1 MEGERERETVVVIWK
16 MRISVS
22 THAAGGESG
31 LEKMENVDSTIC
43 FMENMSQNGQSCLS
57 SMSVH

>member
-1 MEGERERETVVVIWK
+1 

-43 FMENMSQNGQSCLS
+43 LMEHMSQNRQSCLS
-57 SMSVH
+57 SISVH

>member
-1 MEGERERETVVVIWK
+1 

-43 FMENMSQNGQSCLS
+43 LMEHVSQNGQTCLS
-57 SMSVH
+57 SISVH